1 MRIAFFDAKE
11 YDVDFFTNANKGFDF
26 ELRFFA
32 DRLDCS
38 NADMASGFDAVCCF
52 VNDRVSADALEC
64 IKENGIRLLLLR
76 CAGVNNVDLATAER
90 LGVCVMN
97 VPEYSS
103 QGVAEHTL
111 ALILALNRKIHKAY
125 LRTKEYNFSLK
136 GLLGFNMAGKTA
148 GIIGLGRIGRAVA
161 DLLKAFSCRIIAH
174 DIYADKKYAQ
184 ENAIELVSLDELYA
198 QSDIITLHCPLTE
211 ENRHLIN
218 SESISKMKMGVMF
231 INISRGGLVDTQA
244 LIDGLKSKIIS
255 SVGLDVYEEE
265 ENYFYE
271 DFTDSILGD
280 DTLLELLALPNVL
293 VTSHQ
298 AYFTVEALEA
308 IANTTLQNASD
319 FALGKELKNKVIKK
333 R

>member
-1 MRIAFFDAKE
+1 M
-11 YDVDFFTNANKGFDF
+11 
-26 ELRFFA
+26 
-32 DRLDCS
+32 
-38 NADMASGFDAVCCF
+38 
-52 VNDRVSADALEC
+52 
-64 IKENGIRLLLLR
+64 
-76 CAGVNNVDLATAER
+76 
-90 LGVCVMN
+90 
-97 VPEYSS
+97 
-103 QGVAEHTL
+103 

-161 DLLKAFSCRIIAH
+161 SLLKAFSCRIIAH
-174 DIYADKKYAQ
+174 DLYADKSYAM
-184 ENAIELVSLDELYA
+184 ENGIELVGLDELYA

-218 SESISKMKMGVMF
+218 KESIAKMKKGVMF

-244 LIDGLKSKIIS
+244 LIDGLKSRIIS

-308 IANTTLQNASD
+308 IANTTLKNAAD
-319 FALGKELKNKVIKK
+319 FDSGRELKNKVIKK

>member
-1 MRIAFFDAKE
+1 MKIVFFDAKE
-11 YDVDFFTNANKGFDF
+11 YDIEFFSRANQKYNF

-32 DRLDCS
+32 DRLDCG
-38 NADMASGFDAVCCF
+38 NADMAAGFDAACCF
-52 VNDRVSADALEC
+52 VNDRLSADALEC
-64 IKENGIRLLLLR
+64 ISQKGIRLLLLR
-76 CAGVNNVDLATAER
+76 CAGVNNVDLEAAER
-90 LGVCVMN
+90 LGICVMN

-136 GLLGFNMAGKTA
+136 GLLGFNMAGKTI

-161 DLLKAFSCRIIAH
+161 TLLKAFSCRIVAY
-174 DIYADKKYAQ
+174 DLFADKDFAEK
-184 ENAIELVSLDELYA
+184 NNIELAELDYLYS

-218 SESISKMKMGVMF
+218 AESISRMKKGVML

-244 LIDGLKSKIIS
+244 LIDGLKSRVIS
-255 SVGLDVYEEE
+255 CVGLDVYEEE

-298 AYFTVEALEA
+298 AYFTAEALES
-308 IANTTLQNASD
+308 IAHTTLQNAQAFVSG
-319 FALGKELKNKVIKK
+319 AELKNRVYKK

>member
-1 MRIAFFDAKE
+1 MKIAFFDAKE
-11 YDVDFFTNANKGFDF
+11 YDIEFFTRANETFGF
-26 ELRFFA
+26 EMRFFA
-32 DRLDCS
+32 DRLDCD

-52 VNDRVSADALEC
+52 VNDRISAGTLEC
-64 IKENGIRLLLLR
+64 IKENSIKLLLLR
-76 CAGVNNVDLATAER
+76 CAGVNNVDLAAAEK
-90 LGVCVMN
+90 LGICVMN

-136 GLLGFNMAGKTA
+136 GLLGFNMAG
-148 GIIGLGRIGRAVA
+148 IIGLGRIGRAVA
-161 DLLKAFSCRIIAH
+161 SLLKAFSCRIIAH
-174 DIYADKKYAQ
+174 DLYADKSYAM
-184 ENAIELVSLDELYA
+184 ENGIELVGLDELYA

-218 SESISKMKMGVMF
+218 KESIAKMKKGVMF

-244 LIDGLKSKIIS
+244 LIDGLKSRIIS

-308 IANTTLQNASD
+308 IANTTLKNAAD
-319 FALGKELKNKVIKK
+319 FDSGRELKNKVIKK

>member
-11 YDVDFFTNANKGFDF
+11 YDIDFFNRANEEFGF

-32 DRLDCS
+32 DRLECS
-38 NADMASGFDAVCCF
+38 NADMAAGFDAVCCF
-52 VNDRVSADALEC
+52 VNDRISAGALEC
-64 IKENGIRLLLLR
+64 IKEKGIRLLLLR
-76 CAGVNNVDLATAER
+76 CAGVNNVDLAAAEK
-90 LGVCVMN
+90 LGICVMN

-148 GIIGLGRIGRAVA
+148 GIIGLGRIGKAVA
-161 DLLKAFSCRIIAH
+161 GLLKAFSCRIIAH
-174 DIYADKKYAQ
+174 DIYADPNYAREQ
-184 ENAIELVSLDELYA
+184 GIELVSLDELYA
-198 QSDIITLHCPLTE
+198 QSDIITLHCPLTD

-218 SESISKMKMGVMF
+218 KDSISKMKKGVML

-244 LIDGLKSKIIS
+244 LIDGLKSRVIS

-308 IANTTLQNASD
+308 IANTTLQNAAD
-319 FALGKELKNKVIKK
+319 FISGGELKNKVVKK